1 MSTIQTEGDGEGIDA
16 PIDVPVPDV
25 PGFDLDEIVEA
36 ASQMIERDMRRTP
49 VTTDEPVDEPTDLDT
64 ADDDADTAGDNT
76 TTTGEA
82 DTPSD
87 VDDADDEGA
96 QAGSDPGEATRP
108 QPGSGPAGE
117 PTDIDDTPPPDDT
130 TTEPASE
137 WDRVGDAFE
146 RLHGVRPTFDQLQDL
161 TDRAAR
167 FDGLVTQLQ
176 SLPPDQQQIVADIV
190 EGRFDPVEYARRV
203 APPVQ
208 HDPHRDPLFDDD
220 PTPTAP
226 QSDDAVVRELREL
239 RAMQERQ
246 RQDEWTRNVQSDLE
260 RLQADFFAANPD
272 LPIDQF
278 EQIAQSVH
286 KSGKWVNDINT
297 RGAYDAYARH
307 LIAHATAAGLD
318 VRPPGQVAA
327 PASAPTPTPT
337 PTPAPSKAAAADAP
351 LPPLTPEEE
360 AHATRRQAASGALAG
375 SSAPARS
382 RGKRSV
388 LDSAAEAGHPQ
399 RPKTGQDLQAALEAA
414 AAEMGLGQ

>member
-16 PIDVPVPDV
+16 PLDVPVPDV
-25 PGFDLDEIVEA
+25 PGFDLDEIVDA
-36 ASQMIERDMRRTP
+36 ATQMIERDMRRTP
-49 VTTDEPVDEPTDLDT
+49 AVADEPVDEPTDLD
-64 ADDDADTAGDNT
+64 AAPDDEATDTTDIQ
-76 TTTGEA
+76 EA
-82 DTPSD
+82 DTSPDADS
-87 VDDADDEGA
+87 ADDEGA

-108 QPGSGPAGE
+108 QPGSEPAGE
-117 PTDIDDTPPPDDT
+117 EEAPPPVDDT

-176 SLPPDQQQIVADIV
+176 SLPPEHQQIVADMV

-220 PTPTAP
+220 PTPAAP

-318 VRPPGQVAA
+318 VQPPGQTAQA
-327 PASAPTPTPT
+327 PAPAPTPI
-337 PTPAPSKAAAADAP
+337 PAPAPTKAAASDAP
-351 LPPLTPEEE
+351 LPPLTAEEE
-360 AHATRRQAASGALAG
+360 AHALRRQAASGALAG

-388 LDSAAEAGHPQ
+388 LDSASEAGHPQ
-399 RPKTGQDLQAALEAA
+399 RPKNGQDLQAALEAA